1 LGYRLD
7 SKITNIMNDL
17 DIDEQEAA
25 NILHIPRSDIFDS
38 VDQNEFRTTPYL
50 KLFNIFWPND
60 KKPWT

>member
-1 LGYRLD
+1 MGYRLD

-25 NILHIPRSDIFDS
+25 NILQIPRSDIFDS

-50 KLFNIFWPND
+50 KLFNIF
-60 KKPWT
+60 

>member
-25 NILHIPRSDIFDS
+25 NILQIPRSDIFDS

-50 KLFNIFWPND
+50 KLFNIF
-60 KKPWT
+60 

>member
-1 LGYRLD
+1 MGYKLD

-25 NILHIPRSDIFDS
+25 NILQIPRSDIFDS

-50 KLFNIFWPND
+50 KLFNIF
-60 KKPWT
+60 